1 MGLFDSIGKIF
12 SNVTS
17 GVGTFVDQATK
28 FSNALNPLVTL
39 GTAVSGS
46 ISSLTDNKDAGNTNP
61 FGGGGSA
68 LGTFQR
74 PTPVPIETTT
84 NTGAGPFSG
93 GQSALGS
100 IGALTN
106 QGSGG
111 SITPLPP
118 FGNQN
123 NAIESP
129 KSSLQAGNFLQP
141 FATGL
146 SVLGKGK
153 QLLNQFGGFGV
164 NYKVPAIGDILG
176 DDDNRSFTQ
185 MPTAFAPD
193 FTNLITDFDISKA
206 TGDFMA
212 YGVGGQGQMVMP
224 QQSGAFMSPVLG
236 RIGISSR
243 GNIIITRRL
252 KNQFK
257 ALADNVGLAQA
268 SNLAGVPLEIG
279 AMILTKRFST
289 RGKSISTKKMQE
301 CARTYKRITNFYNMI
316 PKRTATRTTRAKS
329 MRGASTVIQNS

>member
-12 SNVTS
+12 GNVTS

-28 FSNALNPLVTL
+28 FSNALNPIN
-39 GTAVSGS
+39 TAVTAISGLFDS
-46 ISSLTDNKDAGNTNP
+46 KDSGNTNP

-68 LGTFQR
+68 LGTFSA
-74 PTPVPIETTT
+74 PTPVPIETTS
-84 NTGAGPFSG
+84 NTGAGPFGG
-93 GQSALGS
+93 GQSALGA

-106 QGSGG
+106 QGSAS
-111 SITPLPP
+111 SITPRPP
-118 FGNQN
+118 FLNQN
-123 NAIESP
+123 QAIETP
-129 KSSLQAGNFLQP
+129 SSSISAGNFLAP
-141 FATGL
+141 IGTGL
-146 SVLGKGK
+146 SVLGKATGFFNR
-153 QLLNQFGGFGV
+153 LPGFGV
-164 NYKVPAIGDILG
+164 NYKIPAIGDILA
-176 DDDNRSFTQ
+176 DDDNRSFSS
-185 MPTAFAPD
+185 PN

-212 YGVGGQGQMVMP
+212 YGVGGQGALSIPQTMP
-224 QQSGAFMSPVLG
+224 MQGNAFMSPVLG

-279 AMILTKRFST
+279 AMILTKRFAS

-316 PKRTATRTTRAKS
+316 PRRTATRTTRAKT

>member
-12 SNVTS
+12 GNVTS
-17 GVGTFVDQATK
+17 GVGSFVDQATK
-28 FSNALNPLVTL
+28 FSNALNPIN
-39 GTAVSGS
+39 TAVTAISGIFDS
-46 ISSLTDNKDAGNTNP
+46 KDSGNTNP

-68 LGTFQR
+68 LGSFSA

-93 GQSALGS
+93 GQSALGA

-111 SITPLPP
+111 SITPRPP
-118 FGNQN
+118 FQNQN
-123 NAIESP
+123 SAIETAQ
-129 KSSLQAGNFLQP
+129 SSIQAGNFLAP
-141 FATGL
+141 IGTGL
-146 SVLGKGK
+146 SVLGKATG
-153 QLLNQFGGFGV
+153 LLNRLPGFGV
-164 NYKVPAIGDILG
+164 NYKIPAIGDILG
-176 DDDNRSFTQ
+176 DDDNRSFSNT
-185 MPTAFAPD
+185 FAPSFSD
-193 FTNLITDFDISKA
+193 LITDFDISKA

-212 YGVGGQGQMVMP
+212 YGVGGQGAVMMP
-224 QQSGAFMSPVLG
+224 QQMGNAFMSPVLG
-236 RIGISSR
+236 RIGISSK

-279 AMILTKRFST
+279 AMILTKRFAT

-316 PKRTATRTTRAKS
+316 PRRTATRTTRAKT